1 MAKQT
6 ASLGK
11 QERLMSPADS
21 RRQALD
27 KIRAEVRKHI
37 PADVSLVDELI
48 RERRQEAA
56 RDEAEAASPVTV
68 RSVLPARPVRAERC

>member
-11 QERLMSPADS
+11 QERLTSPADS

-27 KIRAEVRKHI
+27 KICAEMRKHI
-37 PADVSLVDELI
+37 PAGVSLVDEFI

-56 RDEAEAASPVTV
+56 RDEAEAASPGTV
-68 RSVLPARPVRAERC
+68 RSVLLARPGRAEGC